1 MEKKLPGIYKNPID
15 HPVQNNKE
23 MTYVEQEKQD
33 VLLEQSRSREDKIRE
48 SLFGN
53 DVLTKLNH
61 ILKSPSYVYKVKVE
75 ITTKNGTNVKN
86 IIGKNRDFL
95 ITMDNERIP
104 ISEIQ
109 DIKLLNKKASD

>member
-48 SLFGN
+48 SLFGMM
-53 DVLTKLNH
+53 
-61 ILKSPSYVYKVKVE
+61 Y
-75 ITTKNGTNVKN
+75 
-86 IIGKNRDFL
+86 
-95 ITMDNERIP
+95 
-104 ISEIQ
+104 
-109 DIKLLNKKASD
+109 